1 VSINDLVKEEINR
14 QIDITI
20 EDIQFEKSKL
30 STPNAR
36 SKFQYDNISDFLLGF
51 TYGNITGSCTWY
63 FRKQL
68 EKTPGITQEETEKM
82 AIKIAKEMNA
92 IVVDR
97 LPEIR
102 QAMSR

>member
-1 VSINDLVKEEINR
+1 MSINDLVKEEINR

-51 TYGNITGSCTWY
+51 TYGISQDHALGIFVNSLKRPQVSH
-63 FRKQL
+63 RKKQRRW
-68 EKTPGITQEETEKM
+68 P
-82 AIKIAKEMNA
+82 
-92 IVVDR
+92 
-97 LPEIR
+97 
-102 QAMSR
+102 